1 MVWRRLV
8 QEPLVQFLVAGVVLF
23 GFSAWFDD
31 AFDRGR
37 SRIDVTHEK
46 IIQLQDT
53 WTKQRGAPPTG
64 DELDRLVEDH
74 IREEVLYREALAS
87 GLDQGDTIVRRR
99 LVQKVDFLAQNLA
112 LAVEPSE
119 LDLQSYFDRHHE
131 RYLVPDQIAFGHVY
145 FKEGSDALGKSE
157 RALERLNADHV
168 SVADAV
174 SWGDRFMLQHEYPLQ
189 TEREIQ
195 DLFGRSFAQGL
206 TELPLRGWEGPI
218 RSSYGLHVV
227 QILQKVPAYI
237 PELGQI
243 RGQVLLDLNEQRLRS
258 ASDAYYQ
265 DLRKKFDITIARD
278 EEIERQTNGS

>member
-1 MVWRRLV
+1 MFWRRLV
-8 QEPLVQFLVAGVVLF
+8 QEPLVQFLVAGGILF

-37 SRIDVTHEK
+37 SRIDVTQEK

-64 DELDRLVEDH
+64 DELNRLVEDH

-99 LVQKVDFLAQNLA
+99 LVQKVEFLAQNLA

-119 LDLQSYFDRHHE
+119 LDLQSYFDRHRE

-145 FKEGSDALGKSE
+145 FREDSDAIGKAE
-157 RALERLNADHV
+157 RAHETLNADHV

-195 DLFGRSFAQGL
+195 DLFGRSFARGL
-206 TELPLRGWEGPI
+206 MDLPLRRWEGPI

-265 DLRKKFDITIARD
+265 DLRGKFDITIARD
-278 EEIERQTNGS
+278 EEIKRQTNGR